1 MNERT
6 EAIILAYED
15 RAIEAVMD
23 TVAGLDMWTPARQDA
38 VSVHER
44 QLLAV
49 VTRWSRNEARHLA
62 GILLAADEGDLI
74 VA

>member
-23 TVAGLDMWTPARQDA
+23 AIAGLDLRTPAGQCK
-38 VSVHER
+38 V
-44 QLLAV
+44 
-49 VTRWSRNEARHLA
+49 
-62 GILLAADEGDLI
+62 EG
-74 VA
+74 